1 MPNPQTALQ
10 QDQYA
15 QANTQISVKVGRSAL
30 PLHCPM
36 PGTALWASHP
46 RVFLPIE
53 DARDGRLLCPYCSTE
68 YILEDDG
75 AR

>member
-1 MPNPQTALQ
+1 MPNPNTALHQDEYQVANQQTAIRVTRK
-10 QDQYA
+10 D
-15 QANTQISVKVGRSAL
+15 L

-53 DARDGRLLCPYCSTE
+53 DSKDGRILCPYCSTE
-68 YILEDDG
+68 FTLED
-75 AR
+75 